1 MISFAM
7 PVFLDCFIN
16 LFVTTTLRISGNTY
30 RRPAKTIRGISLKN
44 VMDINTKAAYNM
56 ETTNNINIFL
66 LK

>member
-7 PVFLDCFIN
+7 PVFLDCFIS
-16 LFVTTTLRISGNTY
+16 LFVTTTLTISGNTY
-30 RRPAKTIRGISLKN
+30 RRPAKTIRGHIAQN
-44 VMDINTKAAYNM
+44 DMDINTKAAYKM

>member
-1 MISFAM
+1 M

-16 LFVTTTLRISGNTY
+16 LFVTTTLTISGNTY

-56 ETTNNINIFL
+56 ETTNNI
-66 LK
+66 K

>member
-1 MISFAM
+1 M
-7 PVFLDCFIN
+7 PVLLDCFIS
-16 LFVTTTLRISGNTY
+16 LFVTTTLTISGNTY

-44 VMDINTKAAYNM
+44 DMDINTKAAYNM

>member
-1 MISFAM
+1 M

-16 LFVTTTLRISGNTY
+16 LFVTTTLTISGNTY

-56 ETTNNINIFL
+56 ETTNNINILL